1 MLSDRFVH
9 YSLTTTVLTGPA
21 MSSFA
26 RPVTLNSREEPAT
39 PPRVLSDAQGLINHL
54 FGIDTTQGTP
64 LAPAPPY
71 HEPFYVMSATRGL
84 VLTAPLGDAS
94 LGHASPEGD
103 ASDTSSASDS
113 FGDSYGYGVELSVVT
128 SGRCRCLSDTRCVRH
143 LTSLLLLLCSRDAGP
158 RCRRCT

>member
-1 MLSDRFVH
+1 M
-9 YSLTTTVLTGPA
+9 T
-21 MSSFA
+21 SFLP
-26 RPVTLNSREEPAT
+26 PVILNSREEPAT

-84 VLTAPLGDAS
+84 VLTAPFGVAS
-94 LGHASPEGD
+94 LGHASPERD

-113 FGDSYGYGVELSVVT
+113 FGHSLEDGLELSADT
-128 SGRCRCLSDTRCVRH
+128 SGES
-143 LTSLLLLLCSRDAGP
+143 
-158 RCRRCT
+158 